1 MTGWPQGLQQMQ
13 GLASLLQVLDQVQ
26 GLFEPSVVQLG
37 GLYLEVPVLH
47 LVKHS
52 ELN

>member
-1 MTGWPQGLQQMQ
+1 MQ
-13 GLASLLQVLDQVQ
+13 GLASLLQVLDQAQ

-37 GLYLEVPVLH
+37 GRHLEVPVLH
-47 LVKHS
+47 LVKYC